1 LIFFIKLAVKFFR
14 KLTIRVIWK
23 ELKPRKESPF
33 CKNKKRLAANSWFY
47 LLFLFFKKGINMKYI
62 QEATRLQVKAQYADA
77 YKIVK
82 VDGGYAVFF
91 TADEYKTWVNQK

>member
-1 LIFFIKLAVKFFR
+1 
-14 KLTIRVIWK
+14 
-23 ELKPRKESPF
+23 
-33 CKNKKRLAANSWFY
+33 
-47 LLFLFFKKGINMKYI
+47 MKYI